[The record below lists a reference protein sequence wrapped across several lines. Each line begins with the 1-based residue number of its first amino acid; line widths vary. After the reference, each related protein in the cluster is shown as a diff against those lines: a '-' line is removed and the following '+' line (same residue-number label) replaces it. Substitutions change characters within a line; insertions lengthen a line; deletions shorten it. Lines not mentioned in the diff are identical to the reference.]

1 MTDLSK
7 EEVANIELIIPSK
20 GDSTSSNAP
29 MSFPESKEPPSPFN
43 LGPLPAAKMEA
54 PRGETAFRGR
64 IVLNPGISTINYY
77 ASIIHTLVTFFNMT
91 LSTALQP
98 LILLDSN
105 GFDVSTKQ
113 IGVVLSELILMQT
126 LSKILL
132 GPVYGYLMDNA
143 GRKPM
148 IILGAALSLMGYIM
162 VPWFPSVF
170 PGHALCKL
178 LVANGANILAQVP
191 LNADYVHDSTKGRA
205 TGITQACV
213 SLGSL
218 IGSVYLTVLLA
229 CHISLWSIHVIT
241 GIIAFALLMLN
252 SIGIKGGK
260 YFLSRDGHETAAIQ
274 NKPPE
279 SFVLQMRKGM
289 NALSK
294 NGWLLITLVISTLAR
309 ADYYLITA
317 VFTLYVKSF
326 ANTPEEKKD
335 SSKMISMYQDIFFA
349 LGFFGNLAY
358 GYILD
363 KVNPMKII
371 FPALLMGTLGYVL
384 VLFTKSAHS
393 AFIPIL
399 IVTAGVAMPGMFNS
413 ANYLGIKN
421 FPRDLRG
428 VLTSIL
434 NVFGVVGYLFLSVVG
449 GYLFDHW
456 GRNAPF
462 FLFDIMMILSTV
474 LVFVIYNWMRIVAER
489 RRKRN
494 ERMAGA
500 VNFVEE
506 KE

>member
-1 MTDLSK
+1 MTDVSK
-7 EEVANIELIIPSK
+7 EELPNIELIMPSK
-20 GDSTSSNAP
+20 SDSATSTAP
-29 MSFPESKEPPSPFN
+29 MANPEGHESASPLTLAPEHVKPEIPPG
-43 LGPLPAAKMEA
+43 LA
-54 PRGETAFRGR
+54 TAFKGR
-64 IVLNPGISTINYY
+64 IVLNPGISSINYY
-77 ASIIHTLVTFFNMT
+77 ASITHTLVTFFNMT

-98 LILLDSN
+98 LILLDPNVFNVPSKN
-105 GFDVSTKQ
+105 
-113 IGVVLSELILMQT
+113 IGVVLSQLILMQT

-148 IILGAALSLMGYIM
+148 IFLGAGLSLMGYLM
-162 VPWFPSVF
+162 VPWFPTVF

-178 LVANGANILAQVP
+178 LVANGGNILASIP

-218 IGSVYLTVLLA
+218 IGSLYLTIMIA
-229 CHISLWSIHVIT
+229 CNVSLMTIHSIT
-241 GIIAFALLMLN
+241 GIIVFGLTMVYVV
-252 SIGIKGGK
+252 GIKGGK
-260 YFLSRDGHETAAIQ
+260 YFLSRDGQETIAIQ

-279 SFVLQMRKGM
+279 SFLLQMRKGM

-317 VFTLYVKSF
+317 VFSLYVKSF
-326 ANTPEEKKD
+326 ANTPEEKRN
-335 SSKMISMYQDIFFA
+335 SSRTISMYQDIFFA

-371 FPALLMGTLGYVL
+371 FPALLVGTLGYIL
-384 VLFTKSAHS
+384 VLFTKSANS

-399 IVTAGVAMPGMFNS
+399 IVSAGVAMPGMFNA

-462 FLFDIMMILSTV
+462 FLFDIMMIVSTL
-474 LVFVIYNWMRIVAER
+474 LVFSIHKWMKMVAER
-489 RRKRN
+489 RRKRS
-494 ERMAGA
+494 ERMVA
-500 VNFVEE
+500 NMVE
-506 KE
+506 